1 MLFKK
6 ILFSTLLITSFAL
19 AQAADTVIANAKKQ
33 QSVTVVAI
41 NDSPVLKKQQN
52 TTKIVRPA
60 TTWSKIKDLFA
71 N

>member
-1 MLFKK
+1 MLFNK

-19 AQAADTVIANAKKQ
+19 AQAVDTVNANVKKQ
-33 QSVTVVAI
+33 QSATVVAI

-60 TTWSKIKDLFA
+60 TTLSKILDLFA